1 MQISPNVYM
10 ISGVQHGT
18 NSNCYVIHANNQ
30 LLMFDTGYSDYQY
43 NIMQESLRFWN
54 LGHLPVKHVF
64 ITHCH
69 FDHAGNTHMF
79 KKMGSRI
86 YAGPGDAEGIERGD
100 RRTLDYLFN
109 QKFIPC
115 RIDYT
120 LKDKDSFQIE
130 GVEIQALH
138 MPGHSGGS
146 MMYLA
151 TVADRRLL
159 ITGDFIA
166 LRPAGPVD
174 DVEIDLAWTGGP
186 DYSAEDYLN
195 SIARAATLDI
205 DILLPGHGPVYY
217 GDCRKIFDR
226 AKMLAIKQRDI

>member
-18 NSNCYVIHANNQ
+18 NSNCYVIHVNNQ
-30 LLMFDTGYSDYQY
+30 LLLFDAGYSVYQFG
-43 NIMQESLRFWN
+43 IMQESLGFWN
-54 LGHLPVKHVF
+54 LDKFPVKHTF

-79 KKMGSRI
+79 KELGSKI
-86 YAGPGDAEGIERGD
+86 YAGPGDAEGIEQGD
-100 RRTLDYLFN
+100 KRTLDYLF
-109 QKFIPC
+109 KREFTPC
-115 RIDYT
+115 KVDYI

-130 GVEIQALH
+130 DVKILALH
-138 MPGHSGGS
+138 MPGHSSGS

-151 TVADRRLL
+151 AVAGRKIL

-174 DVEIDLAWTGGP
+174 DVEVDLAWTGGP

-195 SIARAATLDI
+195 SITRAATLDA

-217 GDCRKIFDR
+217 GDCKKLFKR
-226 AKMLAIKQRDI
+226 AKILALKQRDV